1 MQLTYLHIRN
11 FKSIRDL
18 EIRGIDRALILVGK
32 NNTGKTSVLDAVCA
46 VCGLSASTD
55 VLMCGDVCLGS
66 GFPPLRMGSCLLP
79 SM

>member
-32 NNTGKTSVLDAVCA
+32 NNTEDRF
-46 VCGLSASTD
+46 SAGYFGGNDLQKRRKYCTQRKYRNQFR
-55 VLMCGDVCLGS
+55 
-66 GFPPLRMGSCLLP
+66 GFGGFCSQRI
-79 SM
+79 